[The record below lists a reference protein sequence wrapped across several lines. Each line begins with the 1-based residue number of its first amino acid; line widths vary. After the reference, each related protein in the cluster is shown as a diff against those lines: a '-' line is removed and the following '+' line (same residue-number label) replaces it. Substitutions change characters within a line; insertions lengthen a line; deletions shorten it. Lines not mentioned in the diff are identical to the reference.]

1 MGKEYYT
8 IRELVEMGVGSRYEL
23 YNATQVAGQTY
34 AFRNGGPRSAWRFHL
49 EKYLQYR
56 LEQQLAQ

>member
-1 MGKEYYT
+1 MEKEYYT

-34 AFRNGGPRSAWRFHL
+34 AFRNGGDRSTWRFHL
-49 EKYLQYR
+49 EKYLQH
-56 LEQQLAQ
+56 LQEQQSAQ